1 MIWEGRGAG
10 AKDSM
15 SLATSMWSWN
25 YYVQTRTTTRS
36 SMRCIDRYADK
47 EVETTKVDS
56 RSWCDTKVLRISI
69 VRSHQRGP
77 VVATGKK
84 WPLRIDVLEMEEKA
98 RRITLLGQE
107 GQRTKLKYTT
117 MWRRWILGTIT
128 RFTLVCWK
136 MKRRITSMWGEEGR
150 NEQDGG
156 QEMMKHK
163 LFSGRQWWMK
173 KGKDRRKNG
182 NDTEEH

>member
-1 MIWEGRGAG
+1 MEQGPKILCLWRLQCGAEITMYRRGRQRGA
-10 AKDSM
+10 KWD
-15 SLATSMWSWN
+15 
-25 YYVQTRTTTRS
+25 V
-36 SMRCIDRYADK
+36 CDRYADK

-69 VRSHQRGP
+69 VRSHLRGP
-77 VVATGKK
+77 VVAAGKK
-84 WPLRIDVLEMEEKA
+84 WPLRIENFGKGRKGKTDYVVGPRRTADKAEIHNDVK
-98 RRITLLGQE
+98 TLDS
-107 GQRTKLKYTT
+107 
-117 MWRRWILGTIT
+117 WTIT

-136 MKRRITSMWGEEGR
+136 MKRRITSVWGEEGR

-156 QEMMKHK
+156 QEMMRHK